1 MLLLFLSCTLTLLGV
16 LSLSYSIMSFTYVMA
31 SWVYLRFYQIRADGT
46 RGDMSDNFSF
56 ASFFPEP
63 IQWVAKSVCVFHTT
77 FHSQPQ
83 IYFHTIV
90 FPYHIVVCDRACN
103 NQPCECKNHPFFSL
117 LYHNLLTFNTNTT
130 NSLPLQQNLMG
141 FFCNLQ
147 KQDATFIT
155 EDISGNITL

>member
-1 MLLLFLSCTLTLLGV
+1 MCLLGRHQAGTPRPTIRACHYIYKIQSKLGKILLFYNVIYVCTYIYVYILQDLPMLLLFLSCALTLLGV
-16 LSLSYSIMSFTYVMA
+16 LSPSYCIMSFTYVMA

-63 IQWVAKSVCVFHTT
+63 IQWVPKSVCVFHTA

-90 FPYHIVVCDRACN
+90 F
-103 NQPCECKNHPFFSL
+103 S
-117 LYHNLLTFNTNTT
+117 YHNVIYDPICENPT
-130 NSLPLQQNLMG
+130 
-141 FFCNLQ
+141 
-147 KQDATFIT
+147 
-155 EDISGNITL
+155 